1 MGLLERLRR
10 MLVDDAGEERAPG
23 TREPADS
30 DTNTTIEDAEAT
42 SLRAIKLSNS
52 ERETVDATDR
62 EREKHP

>member
-10 MLVDDAGEERAPG
+10 MLVDDAGEERAPRA
-23 TREPADS
+23 REPADS

-42 SLRAIKLSNS
+42 SLRAIKLPSS